1 MPNALC
7 TCNKTEHP
15 IRTGICPRS
24 IFRKDETLMFNI
36 FAISFCDS

>member
-15 IRTGICPRS
+15 IRTGICSRS
-24 IFRKDETLMFNI
+24 IFRKDETLMFTI
-36 FAISFCDS
+36 FAVSFCDS